1 MYLLE
6 CSFFFLRKNISK
18 GFDWLESWDSI
29 LELYWDSILELYWNS
44 IYIILLKMG
53 LGL

>member
-29 LELYWDSILELYWNS
+29 LELYWDSI
-44 IYIILLKMG
+44 YIILLKMG